1 MVILEEGH
9 PGRPCFLSPSLL
21 SLAFAL
27 GLDLNSI
34 SDASVRSLE
43 DREPPLKS
51 VLFVTNEP

>member
-1 MVILEEGH
+1 
-9 PGRPCFLSPSLL
+9 
-21 SLAFAL
+21 LAFAL

-34 SDASVRSLE
+34 SGASVRSLE